1 MSVKNKY
8 LLLWKKGP
16 WACVH
21 ISCIDLS
28 KHKNI
33 EQTPV
38 HDDPALHLLAAGVD
52 DDSVSVQG
60 YGHDGEG

>member
-1 MSVKNKY
+1 ME
-8 LLLWKKGP
+8 KKALGL
-16 WACVH
+16 C